1 MVKKFPTA
9 EALQEMFKNKIIEII
24 DYIKDFS
31 IYEVLSY
38 FYSNYKMCLGEM
50 DAKDKRWNE
59 SKKIMYLQILFL
71 CINNYEST
79 NKEIEKKDLEKIE
92 EYIEELQEIVL
103 KYEFVRKQNEELTPE
118 EIDYLIHAEAFKDW
132 SGKRYDIFEIQHHKD
147 LLECLE
153 EEFYSTYCFRIEELY
168 SGILKLKNNFY
179 FEFEN
184 AVNNLKDILK
194 EENIKINEEG
204 SFVIPDKLNIDK
216 KRKIEQYYEKI
227 FSLKLA
233 DIQENTKWTTDFLDR
248 FIIDV
253 KEIQAFLE
261 NISIESWNN
270 LLNKIKYKPLIK
282 INDKYYILL
291 EQRFYDNFDKEVIK
305 GICEKDSSKEQKVRA
320 KFTSNIENVVMNY
333 FNNILGS
340 EYCYLKNHFSYNGKI
355 LENDVLI
362 VLDNNIFIIEVK
374 AGNFTP
380 ELASE
385 DLESHKK
392 SLKDLI
398 VKANEQQDCFE
409 KCLNENKTVAI
420 YDSNN
425 KKTRNKKAD
434 ITINNDTKLFKIIIT
449 AEAFNDIEARIDKVK
464 LLTLSENTLVFSLDD
479 LRVYSDYFKQHP
491 CYFIQYLLQ
500 REKAVGNKNMDLYDE
515 LYHLG
520 MWKEYNFYNEYTN
533 EQINGLKEEEGI
545 LEDFGVVS
553 IFGEDWMDE
562 IDDYYDNLWFKR
574 KVMEKPFREIPVEIN
589 KIIKFCEQKNNIKN
603 CTDLAIFLLNLNT
616 ESLQQIEK
624 IIIDSRDF
632 YKKVNRPKYRLH
644 VIIRKKRKKYRR
656 NKYFSNL

>member
-1 MVKKFPTA
+1 MPEKFIKA
-9 EALQEMFKNKIIEII
+9 EELQKMFKNKIIETI

-31 IYEVLSY
+31 AYDVFSY
-38 FYSNYKMCLGEM
+38 FYSNYKMCLGET
-50 DAKDKRWNE
+50 DGRDIRWDE
-59 SKKIMYLQILFL
+59 SKKIMYLQVLFL
-71 CINNYEST
+71 CMNNYESN

-92 EYIEELQEIVL
+92 EYIEDLQEIVL
-103 KYEFVRKQNEELTPE
+103 KYEFVRRQNEKFTTE
-118 EIDYLIHAEAFKDW
+118 EIDYLIHAESFKDW
-132 SGKRYDIFEIQHHKD
+132 SGKRYDIFETQHHKD
-147 LLECLE
+147 LLECLD
-153 EEFYSTYCFRIEELY
+153 EEFYSTYYFRLEELY

-179 FEFEN
+179 FEFED

-194 EENIKINEEG
+194 KENIKINEDG
-204 SFVIPDKLNIDK
+204 SFAIPNELDVNK
-216 KRKIEQYYEKI
+216 KRKLEQYYEKI

-233 DIQENTKWTTDFLDR
+233 DIQENTKWTTDFLER
-248 FIIDV
+248 FIIDTKV
-253 KEIQAFLE
+253 IQAFIE

-270 LLNKIKYKPLIK
+270 LLNKVKYKPLIK
-282 INDKYYILL
+282 INEKYYILL

-305 GICEKDSSKEQKVRA
+305 GICEKNSSNAEKIRA
-320 KFTSNIENVVMNY
+320 KFTSNIENIVMDY
-333 FNNILGS
+333 FNNILKS
-340 EYCYLKNHFSYNGKI
+340 EYYYLKNYFSYKGKI
-355 LENDVLI
+355 PENDILI

-385 DLESHKK
+385 DLESHKR
-392 SLKDLI
+392 SLKNLI

-409 KCLNENKTVAI
+409 KCLKENKTVAI

-434 ITINNDTKLFKIIIT
+434 ITINDDTKIFKIIIT
-449 AEAFNDIEARIDKVK
+449 AESFNDIEARIDKVK
-464 LLTLSENTLVFSLDD
+464 LLTLSERTLVFSLDD

-520 MWKEYNFYNEYTN
+520 MWKEYNFYNEYMN
-533 EQINGLKEEEGI
+533 EQINSLKVEEGV

-562 IDDYYDNLWFKR
+562 LDEYYDNLWFKR
-574 KVMEKPFREIPVEIN
+574 KVIEKPFRKIPVEIN
-589 KIIKFCEQKNNIKN
+589 KIIKFCEENNNIKN
-603 CTDLAIFLLNLNT
+603 CMDLATFLLNLNS

-624 IIIDSRDF
+624 IIINSKDF
-632 YKKVNRPKYRLH
+632 YRRVKRAKYRLH
-644 VIIRKKRKKYRR
+644 FITRKR
-656 NKYFSNL
+656 